1 MKPIYSRFWFGST
14 GFLNINKEQMNNDL
28 EFFHDCNTKQEGLYT
43 DDVVSLLQSPNV
55 DDNEK
60 AKEMIKIRTDNDFY
74 LQCHIMA
81 YLYNIKICYL
91 GIQSANENDLF
102 FDSIIFPNEMPK
114 SDSSENPFFLSSTI
128 TVTFLTYT
136 PPNNEY
142 CHTILT
148 KKSLVISNFLH
159 HENHPEVQKR
169 RLLVYKKRFLT

>member
-14 GFLNINKEQMNNDL
+14 GFLDINEEQMNSDL
-28 EFFHDCNTKQEGLYT
+28 EFFHDYNTKQEGLYT

-81 YLYNIKICYL
+81 YLYNIKIRYL

-102 FDSIIFPNEMPK
+102 F
-114 SDSSENPFFLSSTI
+114 
-128 TVTFLTYT
+128 
-136 PPNNEY
+136 
-142 CHTILT
+142 
-148 KKSLVISNFLH
+148 
-159 HENHPEVQKR
+159 
-169 RLLVYKKRFLT
+169 